1 MHLGLRADKEG
12 RTAALRVIGGFAC
25 NEGFVFSLFYL
36 GENRAFGDG
45 PFAFERA
52 DLWGTL
58 ACMLI
63 AFALLRMASPRAR
76 DALLSRPLV
85 WCYAGLLVLGSLMPA
100 IAGGGDHGIVLES
113 LLVGLPAGFMLAA
126 WGRALGRRPVGDSVP
141 QVFLSAAVAAGVCLL
156 AVAIAAPQAAFALKL
171 LPLGSAF
178 ALRGLLPTRAAASEG
193 TSQGGSLSFGDLLA
207 TKEQR
212 DETARLSKK
221 IIAGTVLFGLA
232 AGFMETFGSDPGMA
246 STPTVLA
253 SLLLLVL
260 FCIASLQLLGVS
272 LGKAGDPAGKTGGAV
287 DGPLDG
293 VYRLAVLVMMAGF
306 LFVPVLGSFGVPGEA
321 IVLAGYL
328 GLTFVLVSLFLVM
341 AKITGQDAAVSFAR
355 GFAAL
360 YAGELA
366 GIACGN
372 GIELLEP
379 AGQVPYAVAA
389 FAGLAALY
397 AYLFL
402 FTERDFRALSVI
414 VHDADRFDDACRL
427 IASEHGLSKREAEIL
442 PLALKGRTGER
453 IAAEFFISKSTVDTH
468 LRRIYVKTG
477 THGRQELIDLGERT
491 SQDLARRG

>member
-178 ALRGLLPTRAAASEG
+178 ALRGLLPTRRRKR
-193 TSQGGSLSFGDLLA
+193 GD
-207 TKEQR
+207 
-212 DETARLSKK
+212 
-221 IIAGTVLFGLA
+221 V
-232 AGFMETFGSDPGMA
+232 PGR
-246 STPTVLA
+246 
-253 SLLLLVL
+253 LLVL
-260 FCIASLQLLGVS
+260 RRPLG
-272 LGKAGDPAGKTGGAV
+272 DEGA
-287 DGPLDG
+287 
-293 VYRLAVLVMMAGF
+293 A
-306 LFVPVLGSFGVPGEA
+306 
-321 IVLAGYL
+321 
-328 GLTFVLVSLFLVM
+328 
-341 AKITGQDAAVSFAR
+341 
-355 GFAAL
+355 
-360 YAGELA
+360 
-366 GIACGN
+366 
-372 GIELLEP
+372 
-379 AGQVPYAVAA
+379 
-389 FAGLAALY
+389 
-397 AYLFL
+397 
-402 FTERDFRALSVI
+402 
-414 VHDADRFDDACRL
+414 
-427 IASEHGLSKREAEIL
+427 
-442 PLALKGRTGER
+442 
-453 IAAEFFISKSTVDTH
+453 
-468 LRRIYVKTG
+468 
-477 THGRQELIDLGERT
+477 
-491 SQDLARRG
+491 